1 MREFKRKRKIRQYL
15 YSRLALCI
23 LLVLTLL
30 MAKAAWS
37 VYSKERDSRVSM
49 SRAQMELAALEARH
63 EQLSRSIERLKTEQ
77 GVEAEIREQF
87 QVAKPGE
94 RMVVLV
100 DDGKDVPE
108 EPVAKQSIVSKFFDL
123 FR

>member
-94 RMVVLV
+94 RMVVV
-100 DDGKDVPE
+100 VE
-108 EPVAKQSIVSKFFDL
+108 EKSAEQPPLDEKGSLISRFFGI